1 MTKPS
6 IHLNGTSAQS
16 LTDDYVEAMR
26 AVSDA
31 FDKVSKHAAPNG
43 RDYYPQGDRV
53 IDAALAEH
61 RARLTK
67 LAEVKAE
74 LEQLAIHCSEFI
86 K

>member
-1 MTKPS
+1 MTKPT
-6 IHLNGTSAQS
+6 IHLNGSSAQS

-31 FDKVSKHAAPNG
+31 IDKVQRHAAPNG
-43 RDYYPQGDRV
+43 RDYYPQGNSA

-67 LAEVKAE
+67 LTEVKAE
-74 LEQLAIHCSEFI
+74 LEELAIHCHEFI